1 MNQVLNKIKQS
12 KLAQRILKVGF
23 VYIVLEIIVAIVAV
37 FYVAQ
42 EVII

>member
-1 MNQVLNKIKQS
+1 MNQVLNKFKQS
-12 KLAQRILKVGF
+12 KLAQRILKVGL